1 MVWMYEETQRER
13 GWGQAVICVCVCVC
27 VLHTQRTTRRASSL
41 SSRAL
46 ETMINKT
53 ICMDLYTF
61 PYVHIPPLVTVSY
74 HANAIA
80 AIVAMSRNVSE
91 K

>member
-1 MVWMYEETQRER
+1 MCM
-13 GWGQAVICVCVCVC
+13 CVC

-46 ETMINKT
+46 KKMISET

-61 PYVHIPPLVTVSY
+61 PYVQMPPSATVVTPSLSPPSSRCLETSQGNRFRFLYPVLK
-74 HANAIA
+74 AIDA
-80 AIVAMSRNVSE
+80 RA
-91 K
+91 